1 MENRITFKEFLESI
15 PPYREIE
22 ISDLN
27 IFNGILEIRSGKI
40 SSNYPDIEIECPICR
55 GKRFFSKTDYLSEFP
70 NSDSSKTS
78 GIVYTCKNC
87 EEAQKIYTLKF
98 IQLSEELKTRFIPG
112 KIMKVGEYPPFGDSI
127 PSKVIS
133 LVGKERDFFLKG
145 RRCENQ
151 SLGIGAYAYYRRI
164 VENQKDK
171 LIDEIIKVCNKLGKQ
186 EALIVE
192 LENAK
197 AEIQFSKAIDS
208 IKEELPTSL
217 YIEDQN
223 PLKLLHKA
231 VSKGIHN
238 MTDEECL
245 QYAESIRIILFEL
258 TERINVILKDSKEIH
273 DAISVLGSL

>member
-186 EALIVE
+186 EALIAE

>member
-151 SLGIGAYAYYRRI
+151 SLGIGAYAYY
-164 VENQKDK
+164 
-171 LIDEIIKVCNKLGKQ
+171 
-186 EALIVE
+186 
-192 LENAK
+192 
-197 AEIQFSKAIDS
+197 
-208 IKEELPTSL
+208 
-217 YIEDQN
+217 
-223 PLKLLHKA
+223 
-231 VSKGIHN
+231 
-238 MTDEECL
+238 
-245 QYAESIRIILFEL
+245 
-258 TERINVILKDSKEIH
+258 
-273 DAISVLGSL
+273 